1 MKALLVNTNYTPPM
15 GKEYDASAYPADG
28 LYVQGNHLF
37 VRFTP
42 PVPNSVPFVVMFTG
56 AAALLSE
63 TFVGQRIDTGAQP
76 FEVRGVSED
85 FVLKV
90 VAIAQNPSL
99 AQTLIK

>member
-1 MKALLVNTNYTPPM
+1 MKALLVNTSFSPPI
-15 GKEYDASAYPADG
+15 GTEYDASMYPADG
-28 LYVQGNHLF
+28 LYAQGNNLL
-37 VRFTP
+37 VRYTP